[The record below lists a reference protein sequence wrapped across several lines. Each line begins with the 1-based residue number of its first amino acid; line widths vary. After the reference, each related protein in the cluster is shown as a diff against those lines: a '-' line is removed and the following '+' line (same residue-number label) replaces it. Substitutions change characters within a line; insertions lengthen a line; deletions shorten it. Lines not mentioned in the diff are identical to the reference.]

1 MTLGY
6 KITVLRGYTFEKRP
20 SPFESFVTDLY
31 SSRQEAKKAGNEPMS
46 YLYKLVLNAA
56 YGRLGIHPESEVLE
70 ICTEARYKEFIMND
84 LGLKDAYKISDTCY
98 LVKFVKNRND
108 CPDERWEPPR
118 YSAVHLSA
126 SITAYARIVMHPHVA
141 RNDCFYSDTDSI
153 IIREPLPKD
162 LVSPTELG
170 LFKFEYK
177 IKKGT
182 SDSDV
187 LALAP
192 KSYALHLENETFILR
207 HKGPAKAHVTFRW
220 FERQLQDLNLT
231 LPFTIRSGSSGLAIR
246 KVETKVSLRIIPGT
260 KRDLVYDEQNR
271 WIATKPKKVIDMD
284 DANHT
289 ERIIKHIE
297 ERAHKSTQL
306 LQEERRTSDSELI

>member
-1 MTLGY
+1 
-6 KITVLRGYTFEKRP
+6 
-20 SPFESFVTDLY
+20 
-31 SSRQEAKKAGNEPMS
+31 MS

-141 RNDCFYSDTDSI
+141 RNDCFYSDTDSL

-177 IKKGT
+177 IKKGIF
-182 SDSDV
+182 

-192 KSYALHLENETFILR
+192 KSYALHLENETLILR

-231 LPFTIRSGSSGLAIR
+231 KEVTIHNPF
-246 KVETKVSLRIIPGT
+246 RIIWTGH
-260 KRDLVYDEQNR
+260 
-271 WIATKPKKVIDMD
+271 PKSGNKG
-284 DANHT
+284 
-289 ERIIKHIE
+289 
-297 ERAHKSTQL
+297 
-306 LQEERRTSDSELI
+306 